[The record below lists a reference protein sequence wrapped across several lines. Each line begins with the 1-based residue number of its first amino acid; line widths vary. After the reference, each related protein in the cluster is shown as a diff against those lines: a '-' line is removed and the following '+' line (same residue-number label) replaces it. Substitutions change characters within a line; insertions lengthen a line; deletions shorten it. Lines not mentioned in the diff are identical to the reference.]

1 MTRSQRLHPVVQHTD
16 KKEQRALQE
25 VAVSQNLLE
34 IEQGRQVQL
43 QNYKLE
49 YLEKKKYDIG
59 VFTPHELQE
68 FNRFLQQLDQTIE
81 RQIEAIERQIE
92 VVELRQQELSQKRQL
107 WNAMRIDS
115 KKMHKVVEK
124 LQQQEFVEQ
133 ERKEQKDLDEF
144 AQRKFNRR

>member
-1 MTRSQRLHPVVQHTD
+1 MTRSQRLHPVIQHTD

-34 IEQGRQVQL
+34 IEQARQVQL

-68 FNRFLQQLDQTIE
+68 FNRFLQQLDQT
-81 RQIEAIERQIE
+81 IERQIE

-133 ERKEQKDLDEF
+133 ERKEQKELDEF

>member
-34 IEQGRQVQL
+34 IEQARQVQL

-68 FNRFLQQLDQTIE
+68 FNRFMQQLDQTIE
-81 RQIEAIERQIE
+81 RQME

-133 ERKEQKDLDEF
+133 ERKEQKALDEF

>member
-1 MTRSQRLHPVVQHTD
+1 MTRSQRLQPVVQHTD

-34 IEQGRQVQL
+34 IEQARQVQL
-43 QNYKLE
+43 QDYKLE

-81 RQIEAIERQIE
+81 RQME
-92 VVELRQQELSQKRQL
+92 VVELRQQELLQKRQL
-107 WNAMRIDS
+107 WNEMRIDS

-133 ERKEQKDLDEF
+133 ERKEQKALDEF

>member
-1 MTRSQRLHPVVQHTD
+1 MTRSQRLHPVVEHTD

-34 IEQGRQVQL
+34 IEQARQVQL

-81 RQIEAIERQIE
+81 RQME

-133 ERKEQKDLDEF
+133 ERKEQKELDEF

>member
-34 IEQGRQVQL
+34 IEQARQVQL

-81 RQIEAIERQIE
+81 RQME

-133 ERKEQKDLDEF
+133 ERKEQKALDEF

>member
-1 MTRSQRLHPVVQHTD
+1 MTRSQRLNPVVEHTD

-34 IEQGRQVQL
+34 IEQARQAQL

-49 YLEKKKYDIG
+49 YLQKKKNDIG
-59 VFTPHELQE
+59 VFTPLELQE
-68 FNRFLQQLDQTIE
+68 FNRFMQQLDQTIE
-81 RQIEAIERQIE
+81 RQME

-107 WNAMRIDS
+107 WNRMRIDS

-133 ERKEQKDLDEF
+133 ERKEQKALDEF

>member
-34 IEQGRQVQL
+34 IEQARQVQL

-81 RQIEAIERQIE
+81 RQME
-92 VVELRQQELSQKRQL
+92 VVELRQQELLQKRRL

-115 KKMHKVVEK
+115 KKMHKVVDK

-133 ERKEQKDLDEF
+133 ERKEQKALDEF